1 MREGTNPMTHF
12 LRGVCLRKRNGGLY
26 QLALVAHIFIFV
38 KGIEC
43 VDMSPYLISQKHT
56 VISLKYNEEYV
67 IPLDF
72 VDYIINVL

>member
-1 MREGTNPMTHF
+1 MFE
-12 LRGVCLRKRNGGLY
+12 KKKNGGLY

-72 VDYIINVL
+72 VDHIINGL